1 MVLGGACQTEYRLRM
16 QIVESGRWVRI
27 AQWVLAVLL
36 PVFVVV
42 GRGLV
47 GAELG
52 WMAVVGIVYGAPL
65 ILLLLL
71 PPIATLF
78 DRTAKAA
85 RSVRR
90 HYRTACWVQWGG
102 LLLAGLT
109 IPDSGDSGHLLS
121 ALSRWTG
128 LSYEV
133 SEVLFYAAMAAA
145 LIGWAF
151 GLAAA
156 GSGAFLS
163 RKEA

>member
-1 MVLGGACQTEYRLRM
+1 M
-16 QIVESGRWVRI
+16 
-27 AQWVLAVLL
+27 
-36 PVFVVV
+36 
-42 GRGLV
+42 
-47 GAELG
+47 
-52 WMAVVGIVYGAPL
+52 
-65 ILLLLL
+65 
-71 PPIATLF
+71 
-78 DRTAKAA
+78 
-85 RSVRR
+85 
-90 HYRTACWVQWGG
+90 QWGG